1 MLFLYCSDMLKLE
14 KYQKGVD
21 FFEKTALSVEQECSF
36 VEFSDIDD
44 ATVRQERGDAME
56 DTKQSNKKFHMNIL
70 YVVWLLGL
78 FLFLLVMGNWYCVK
92 VYGGNLFYIALA
104 KMKFPRK
111 KKRF

>member
-1 MLFLYCSDMLKLE
+1 MLFLYCGDMLKLE

-21 FFEKTALSVEQECSF
+21 FFEKTALSVEQ
-36 VEFSDIDD
+36 DIDD

-78 FLFLLVMGNWYCVK
+78 FLFLLVMGN
-92 VYGGNLFYIALA
+92 
-104 KMKFPRK
+104 
-111 KKRF
+111 